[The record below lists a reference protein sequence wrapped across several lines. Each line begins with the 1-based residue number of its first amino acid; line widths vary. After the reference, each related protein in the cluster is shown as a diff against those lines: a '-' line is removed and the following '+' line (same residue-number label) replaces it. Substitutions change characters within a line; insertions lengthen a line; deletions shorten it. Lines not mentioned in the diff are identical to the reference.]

1 MDSLREYLL
10 AYAVRESNYHRIVMS
25 PAFEALD
32 KALMIQLVRR
42 HEMTQVAEQRTTNDV
57 ASRSGA
63 SAAHSPPG
71 VEQLR
76 LLPDTARRAAGEA
89 AAARRTSSPTST
101 VGSPTPAPLSRR
113 LSSAALLDIEM
124 PLELMYLNQ
133 TLEVD
138 LQRLHSAVAQS
149 VSRAVQDPETV
160 EQEERKGDVDQCGKE
175 LLDITLLLEG
185 SKSFRAH
192 AVILAARCH
201 FFRGLL
207 RSGRFLARKTR
218 RTFFVPWVNAALS

>member
-1 MDSLREYLL
+1 
-10 AYAVRESNYHRIVMS
+10 MS

-42 HEMTQVAEQRTTNDV
+42 HEMIQVAEQRAANDV
-57 ASRSGA
+57 AGRS
-63 SAAHSPPG
+63 SAPAAALSLPG
-71 VEQLR
+71 VEQPR
-76 LLPDTARRAAGEA
+76 LLPDIARRAAGEV
-89 AAARRTSSPTST
+89 AAARRTSPTPTT
-101 VGSPTPAPLSRR
+101 VGAPTPAPLSRR
-113 LSSAALLDIEM
+113 LSSTALLDIEM
-124 PLELMYLNQ
+124 PLELVYLNQ
-133 TLEVD
+133 TLEAD

-149 VSRAVQDPETV
+149 VARAVQDPETA
-160 EQEERKGDVDQCGKE
+160 EQEEQNKDVDQCGKE

-207 RSGRFLARKTR
+207 RSGEFPTGLTHRESRRAFLCS
-218 RTFFVPWVNAALS
+218 WWM